1 LDEDG
6 LMPYPWTPRDIAV
19 KNHLLPVYQLIAQ
32 NQRRVAMAQNQAMSG
47 QPMAAPTAAAP
58 TAGQP
63 ISLFPERLPQPV
75 RPPVEI
81 IRRQASSAQPAPVAS
96 GQREP
101 GTAAYPGRLGMLA
114 GMASGLSNVLARRPN
129 AGIGEM
135 LLGIGGGGLAGQA
148 EDERYAQLEDREARR
163 DRLVEAQ
170 IAGAEA
176 KAQAEIAQRQQI
188 QAMLNDPSV
197 PPSQKRI
204 LQMSMAGVPAAGIEA
219 VAGPRPMS
227 EYERASLGQRAS
239 YQGAMV
245 DIARARAGRERIPTP
260 FGSGE
265 AGYYV
270 MGPDGKPQQVV
281 APVAKA
287 TAADE
292 PWKRYEN
299 VGGKLYDP
307 ATNQVVYDPEQG
319 EGPRKA
325 WLDIYQSERRS
336 YAPDAKARA
345 TADQLTQQMFGGSA
359 WKPTQSPIVATEEE
373 APGGGLMDYLADYLP
388 WGSEETPTT
397 ATAGPSAA
405 PAVSGVG
412 GIESMG
418 FEELEALDP
427 YSLTQEERDRAAARW
442 DALNAGQ
449 IGGGA

>member
-1 LDEDG
+1 
-6 LMPYPWTPRDIAV
+6 MAV
-19 KNHLLPVYQLIAQ
+19 GNNMLPIYQLIAQ

-58 TAGQP
+58 TAGEP
-63 ISLFPERLPQPV
+63 ISLFPERMPPQPV

-81 IRRQASSAQPAPVAS
+81 IRRQASAAQPAPVAS

-101 GTAAYPGRLGMLA
+101 GTTSRLGMLA

-148 EDERYAQLEDREARR
+148 EDERYAQLENREARR
-163 DRLVEAQ
+163 DRLIEAQ

-176 KAQAEIAQRQQI
+176 KAQSEIAQRQQI

-281 APVAKA
+281 APVPPTEAGGSGTALMKNVPFIAKTKGISEKEA
-287 TAADE
+287 MDIALQSASGR
-292 PWKRYEN
+292 KS
-299 VGGKLYDP
+299 
-307 ATNQVVYDPEQG
+307 PEQIETDIAMRLMNEPLWASRG
-319 EGPRKA
+319 ADKIAAEARRMRLALEGN
-325 WLDIYQSERRS
+325 
-336 YAPDAKARA
+336 AP
-345 TADQLTQQMFGGSA
+345 
-359 WKPTQSPIVATEEE
+359 PIVATEEE
-373 APGGGLMDYLADYLP
+373 APGGGLMGYLADYLP
-388 WGSEETPTT
+388 WGSEEAPA
-397 ATAGPSAA
+397 ATAASPTGTSAPAA
-405 PAVSGVG
+405 PPGVG
-412 GIESMG
+412 DIESMG
-418 FEELEALDP
+418 LEELEALDQ
-427 YSLTQEERDRAAARW
+427 YSMSPEDRERAALRW
-442 DALNAGQ
+442 EALQGQ
-449 IGGGA
+449 